1 MTDLYDDDDA
11 VGDALD
17 LLLVLSQL

>member
-11 VGDALD
+11 VGDVLD